1 MRGYRHFP
9 RRWQLLWGLLV
20 APAYLWAAGGCSHG
34 GDSGGH
40 GGKTTSS
47 SAHSSTAPSSLPA
60 GAIGV
65 SPGGVTTRVDVP
77 AESTEEEYFQACH
90 AAKVWMDAQ
99 GSGGDAV
106 IEPYLSMVQ
115 RSPSGVAGSWDKR
128 WVELSAARQA
138 ALIVAA
144 QAAARGECG

>member
-1 MRGYRHFP
+1 M
-9 RRWQLLWGLLV
+9 
-20 APAYLWAAGGCSHG
+20 WAAAGCSTG

-40 GGKTTSS
+40 AGKTTSS
-47 SAHSSTAPSSLPA
+47 AAPASTAPGSLPA

-65 SPGGVTTRVDVP
+65 SPGGITTRVDAP

-99 GSGGDAV
+99 GSSGDAA

-115 RSPSGVAGSWDKR
+115 TSPSGVAGSWDKR
-128 WVELSAARQA
+128 WVELGAARQA
-138 ALIVAA
+138 AVIVAA